1 MGKLFTNVIRSPINE
16 NTVYIKVRGR
26 EGFSGLIRLKQKGM
40 GERRGETQPGL
51 RKQIRGG
58 GVLDTKR

>member
-1 MGKLFTNVIRSPINE
+1 
-16 NTVYIKVRGR
+16 
-26 EGFSGLIRLKQKGM
+26 M

-58 GVLDTKR
+58 GVLDTKRWHKMPKKKGDRAVLGPADASGVQRRCPGWGRLSLWR